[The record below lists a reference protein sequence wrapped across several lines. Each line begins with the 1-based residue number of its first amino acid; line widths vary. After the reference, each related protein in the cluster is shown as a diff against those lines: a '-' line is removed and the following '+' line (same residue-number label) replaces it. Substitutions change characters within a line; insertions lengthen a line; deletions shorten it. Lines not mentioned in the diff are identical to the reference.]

1 MISFFFLGEEM
12 NLEQF
17 IQPVEFRV
25 VLEAL
30 FHFVLGTRSR
40 LRLPSCY
47 TRFFVVHALPARLL
61 AELRS
66 PMTHAQ

>member
-30 FHFVLGTRSR
+30 FHFVFGTRSR